1 MQTIINDVS
10 DLENKSMQELCEIV
24 SHVYPVMRK
33 LMKPKSDPDEHSSFS
48 VTGNGRIRW
57 TRLGVLSHTIWDDHY
72 TKREAIALIE
82 RWNTLIAE
90 QTAKLEAEEQ
100 KRQAIIDRRANAI
113 NAEVSLTITFA
124 MSADGMDH
132 AVDLALQAVQGCYR
146 FANKDRIDVGI
157 TECNITQV
165 EKKVV

>member
-1 MQTIINDVS
+1 MFAIINDVS
-10 DLENKSMQELCEIV
+10 ELKNKSMQDLCDII
-24 SHVYPVMRK
+24 SNVYPVMRK
-33 LMKPKSDPDEHSSFS
+33 LMKPKSNPDEQSSFS

-57 TRLGVLSHTIWDDHY
+57 TRPGVLRHTMWDDHY

-132 AVDLALQAVQGCYR
+132 AVDLALLATQGCHR

-157 TECNITQV
+157 TECDITHV
-165 EKKVV
+165 VKKVV